1 MVVMVFTQIYPP
13 PPKKS
18 WDIGVLILNTSIIP
32 DVACVHPT
40 VVLCPP
46 AAVKLDTSSLPLRG
60 KKGSKSSVCQQG
72 TGRSCDKLGV
82 KDLSC

>member
-13 PPKKS
+13 PPPPKS
-18 WDIGVLILNTSIIP
+18 WDVGVLILNTSIIP

-46 AAVKLDTSSLPLRG
+46 AAVKLDTSSLPLKG
-60 KKGSKSSVCQQG
+60 KKGSKSSVCLVSRG
-72 TGRSCDKLGV
+72 LAGHVVPGFDC
-82 KDLSC
+82 